1 MSESDSDSETIPSLT
16 KHLTSYPARY
26 ADAVRNL
33 FLVRAA
39 AGLIEHD
46 LLALWLSQD
55 RIYAAHAYPKFI
67 GSLISRIPFDSKHS
81 IDSDEEHFNE
91 RILKILLFSLQNV
104 VRELEFFMKTAGDW
118 GFSLDQAERKGT
130 RNYTAEMARISNNEI
145 YEGLIFLWAMEKAS
159 QTHCGIYLEAWTFV
173 RDTSNSHITKSGS
186 NMPLTYTHGAVL
198 DLCKNWTS
206 PEFVKFVDD
215 LADIVDSLRIKPG
228 SKEWTR
234 AEEIWARVVEL
245 EADFW
250 PTEDDL

>member
-215 LADIVDSLRIKPG
+215 LADI
-228 SKEWTR
+228 
-234 AEEIWARVVEL
+234 IWARVVEL